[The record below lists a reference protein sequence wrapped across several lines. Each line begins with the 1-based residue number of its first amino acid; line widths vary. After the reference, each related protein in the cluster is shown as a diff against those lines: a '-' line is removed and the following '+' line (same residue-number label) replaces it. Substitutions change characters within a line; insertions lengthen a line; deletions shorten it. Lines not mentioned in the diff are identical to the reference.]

1 MGAVLICSLIFW
13 TDWNRKTP
21 EIASAGMDG
30 SNRRVVVSE
39 GLGLP
44 NGLTID
50 YRATQICW
58 ADAGKINYILLV
70 FFISVLNS
78 DTCRHAETFM
88 IILQLLCLCL
98 GRYFKD
104 TNALQ
109 VCPSKRLLLCRKSYV
124 FRSLH

>member
-1 MGAVLICSLIFW
+1 MTKAVLICSLIFW

-30 SNRRVVVSE
+30 SDRRIVVSE

-58 ADAGKINYILLV
+58 ADAGKMEYLLLV
-70 FFISVLNS
+70 VFVSVLTS
-78 DTCRHAETFM
+78 VT
-88 IILQLLCLCL
+88 
-98 GRYFKD
+98 
-104 TNALQ
+104 
-109 VCPSKRLLLCRKSYV
+109 
-124 FRSLH
+124 